1 MKDTITKRQTG
12 IFLKIVIYTVTII
25 MLYNLLIIGLTEITN
40 KRNKG
45 ILGFRAYIITTESM
59 KPSINPGDVI
69 VINEVEEKDLNVND
83 IITVQTKTGINT
95 HRIVRIEPDSEK
107 KYVIKG
113 DNNNVEDEET
123 IEKNQILGKM
133 IFKIPS
139 LGKVAKTLQDEVYV
153 IIMIIILLQIFI
165 HYQNT
170 QEKNRIR
177 REKKEKED
185 EIFKE
190 NNNKNF

>member
-1 MKDTITKRQTG
+1 MKNTITKRKKG
-12 IFLKIVIYTVTII
+12 IFLKIVIYTITII
-25 MLYNLLIIGLTEITN
+25 LLYNFLIIGLTEITN

-59 KPSINPGDVI
+59 KPSINPGDII
-69 VINEVEEKDLNVND
+69 VIKEAKEENLNVND
-83 IITVQTKTGINT
+83 IITVKTETGINT
-95 HRIVRIEPDSEK
+95 HRIIRIEPDSK
-107 KYVIKG
+107 KRYVIKG
-113 DNNNVEDEET
+113 DNNNIEDEGT
-123 IEKNQILGKM
+123 IEIDQILGKM
-133 IFKIPS
+133 IFRIPT
-139 LGKVAKTLQDEVYV
+139 LGKVAKALQDEVYV
-153 IIMIIILLQIFI
+153 IIIIIILLQIFI

-190 NNNKNF
+190 NNNKSC

>member
-1 MKDTITKRQTG
+1 MKNTITKRRKG
-12 IFLKIVIYTVTII
+12 IFLKIVIYTITII
-25 MLYNLLIIGLTEITN
+25 MLYNFLIIGLTEITN

-45 ILGFRAYIITTESM
+45 ILGFRAYIIITESM
-59 KPSINPGDVI
+59 KPSINPGDII
-69 VINEVEEKDLNVND
+69 VIKEVKEKDLNVND
-83 IITVQTKTGINT
+83 IITVETKTGINT
-95 HRIVRIEPDSEK
+95 HRIVRIEPNSEN

-113 DNNNVEDEET
+113 DNNNVEDEGT
-123 IEKNQILGKM
+123 IGKNEILGKM
-133 IFKIPS
+133 IFKIPA
-139 LGKVAKTLQDEVYV
+139 LGKVAKALQDEVY
-153 IIMIIILLQIFI
+153 IIIIIIILLQIFI

-190 NNNKNF
+190 NNSKNY